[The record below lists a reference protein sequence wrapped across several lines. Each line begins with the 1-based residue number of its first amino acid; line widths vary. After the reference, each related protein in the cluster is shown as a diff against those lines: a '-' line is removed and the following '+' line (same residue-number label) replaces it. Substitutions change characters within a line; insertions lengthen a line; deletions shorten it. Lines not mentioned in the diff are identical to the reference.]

1 MRSNAASSAF
11 LKGRDNDPPPPP
23 PPPPP
28 GAFQI
33 NVNIEKQQHPVSIT
47 VWYDMKVTDMQNAI
61 HDATGMA
68 PNDQRI
74 VIGLGTQNPR
84 ELTAKDE
91 AGTVGKLGLSAGATI
106 KVFGK
111 SHVGKK

>member
-11 LKGRDNDPPPPP
+11 LKGRDNEPPPKE
-23 PPPPP
+23 
-28 GAFQI
+28 FQI

-47 VWYDMKVTDMQNAI
+47 VRDDMKVTDMQNAI
-61 HDATGMA
+61 QEATGMA

-84 ELTAKDE
+84 ELTPKDI
-91 AGTVGKLGLSAGATI
+91 AGNVGNLGLSAGATI